1 MEKTEKTIVVDPE
14 GVCLYFD
21 RGAWS
26 LPEEMDACD
35 VCNHYVEE
43 GSRCRCPQRVAM
55 EEA

>member
-1 MEKTEKTIVVDPE
+1 MENLDKSIVVDPS

-35 VCNHYVEE
+35 VCTHYAEE
-43 GSRCRCPQRVAM
+43 GSRCLCRERIAM
-55 EEA
+55 EKT